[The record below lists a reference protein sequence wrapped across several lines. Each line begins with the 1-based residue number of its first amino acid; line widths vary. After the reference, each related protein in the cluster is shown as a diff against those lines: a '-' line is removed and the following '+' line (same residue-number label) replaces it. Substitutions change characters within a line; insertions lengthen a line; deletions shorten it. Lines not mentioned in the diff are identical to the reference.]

1 MVEKMSKKIE
11 FENSSGKKLV
21 GDFYPASSEEAII
34 MCHGFTG
41 DRHEWGRFDK
51 LAEAFNET
59 GFNVL
64 TFDFSGSGESDDDSI
79 SVEKEVDD
87 LKSAINFMRKKGFF
101 KIGLFGLSMGGLICL
116 NNTENVSAIVLAAPV
131 SNKEENYEEGRLI
144 PKGFVKLENGNF
156 LFKYKKDTDV
166 FRRKVV
172 VDKKIIEEREN
183 INQEELLRN
192 VKCPVLIVHGTEDES
207 VPLQDSENAIRYL
220 NEDSRLYIIK
230 SADHGFNDQI
240 GEIADLSMDFFKKH
254 L

>member
-1 MVEKMSKKIE
+1 MSETVE
-11 FENSSGKKLV
+11 FENSSGKRLV

-51 LAEAFNET
+51 LAEEFNET

-64 TFDFSGSGESDDDSI
+64 AFDFSGSGESEDDLLTI
-79 SVEKEVDD
+79 EKEIED
-87 LKSAINFMRKKGFF
+87 LKSAINFIRKKGFF
-101 KIGLFGLSMGGLICL
+101 KIGLFGLSLGGLICL
-116 NNTENVSAIVLAAPV
+116 RNSENVSAIALAAPV
-131 SNKEENYEEGRLI
+131 TNKEENYEDGRLI
-144 PKGFVKLENGNF
+144 PKGFIRLEDGNF
-156 LFKYKKDTDV
+156 LFKFKRETEV
-166 FRRKVV
+166 FRRKIV

-183 INQEELLRN
+183 INQEGLLKD

-207 VPLQDSENAIRYL
+207 VPLEDSEKAIKTL

-230 SADHGFNDQI
+230 GADHGLNNQLD
-240 GEIADLSMDFFKKH
+240 EIAELSMDFFKKH